1 MGAGK
6 SSVLELLSE
15 RGFFV
20 VQADRVGHD
29 VLVHDAEARRAI
41 ADRWPSSVIDGHISR
56 PALAAIVFAEESE
69 LRELEAITHP
79 AIRRAI
85 DSIVANMGQTN
96 VAVEVPVMGLLGDGW
111 ARVAVVAPI
120 ESRIARAVERGATA
134 DDVRARISI
143 QPSDDDWIAWADHVI
158 DNSADRKAVA
168 AAVSELLETL
178 LT

>member
-1 MGAGK
+1 
-6 SSVLELLSE
+6 LELLSD
-15 RGFFV
+15 RGFFAIH
-20 VQADRVGHD
+20 ADRVGHD
-29 VLVHDAEARRAI
+29 VLVHDVEARRAI
-41 ADRWPSSVIDGHISR
+41 ADRWPASVTDRHVSR
-56 PALAAIVFAEESE
+56 PALAAIVFADESE

-85 DSIVANMGQTN
+85 DSIVANMGQTD

-158 DNSADRKAVA
+158 DNSADREAVS
-168 AAVSELLETL
+168 AAVSELVETVL
-178 LT
+178 A